1 MLAKEYE
8 MDSKPVPLESSPH
21 VKYIEPKVSVTW
33 LVSSTVSVA
42 VALIYLGMSVQT
54 QTGQVKTLT
63 DKVQELQSR
72 LDNRDTRLDTLTQL
86 YWELRANDNIQVQR
100 IDSLTKQ
107 VDALNAKTRN

>member
-1 MLAKEYE
+1 
-8 MDSKPVPLESSPH
+8 MDSKPVPLESSPR
-21 VKYIEPKVSVTW
+21 VKYIEPEVSVTW

-72 LDNRDTRLDTLTQL
+72 LDNRDTRLDTLTQ
-86 YWELRANDNIQVQR
+86 R
-100 IDSLTKQ
+100 IVTG
-107 VDALNAKTRN
+107 